1 MAEMC
6 ADPMAY
12 EETFEGFAEYLT
24 AIGAKHVSAKELL
37 SPHKPK
43 VAEKLGYEWLLPPR
57 EMWSNLEPLIEVFEQ
72 MRALVNEPIAVRNW
86 WRPADY
92 NAEVGGAKRS
102 DHISGHAFDCDFKSR
117 DSRAKAEELVERL
130 QDERDDLQLSLG
142 FGAKTI
148 HLGAKSPKGRRTWY
162 YDSYKR

>member
-1 MAEMC
+1 MSMC

-12 EETFEGFAEYLT
+12 EESFEGFESYLKD
-24 AIGAKHVSAKELL
+24 IGAKNVTAKELL

-43 VAEKLGYEWLLPPR
+43 VAEELGYEWLMPPR
-57 EMWSNLEPLIEVFEQ
+57 ETWSNLAPLIDIFEQ

-92 NAEVGGAKRS
+92 NERVGGAKKS
-102 DHISGHAFDCDFKSR
+102 DHISGHAFDCDFKSEK
-117 DSRAKAEELVERL
+117 SRAKAEKLVEGL
-130 QDERDDLQLSLG
+130 QDEREDLQLSLG

-162 YDSYKR
+162 YDSYKK